1 MAVLVESRPPV
12 IDTHIDADTQDDQN
26 IPILPPLSA
35 SGDCVLQEAKAK
47 LGEIKSGAPQ
57 TENQTTPLELVD
69 RYIDEP
75 RPLKVAVIGGGLAG
89 ILAGVLLP
97 VKVPGIQ
104 LTIYEKNKDFVS
116 WLNYAFSCPLA
127 HQLYREGRGWKTDI
141 LVSAAI
147 YHLMFISRLL
157 SQKKIGPMS
166 LHPDM
171 KFAITGSLLLK
182 STTCTSMP
190 NLSTW

>member
-35 SGDCVLQEAKAK
+35 SGDRVLQEAKAK

-97 VKVPGIQ
+97 VKVPGVQ

-116 WLNYAFSCPLA
+116 WLNYAF
-127 HQLYREGRGWKTDI
+127 
-141 LVSAAI
+141 
-147 YHLMFISRLL
+147 
-157 SQKKIGPMS
+157 
-166 LHPDM
+166 
-171 KFAITGSLLLK
+171 
-182 STTCTSMP
+182 
-190 NLSTW
+190 